1 MISMLDILFI
11 ILNLSKI
18 EALLLNLD
26 ALDGLEEKKLNF
38 YL

>member
-1 MISMLDILFI
+1 MLDILFI

-26 ALDGLEEKKLNF
+26 ALDGLEEKKLKF

>member
-26 ALDGLEEKKLNF
+26 ALDGLEEKKLNL